1 MNPVCSAVE
10 IIMSSRV
17 CLDAVCV
24 VEDCDRSFFTYMCI
38 YLYICMCMY
47 VCICM
52 YLKNILLRGF
62 TFFYITYLS
71 YRNVNVSCLIMN
83 IVISC

>member
-24 VEDCDRSFFTYMCI
+24 VEDWDRSFFTYMCI

>member
-24 VEDCDRSFFTYMCI
+24 VEDWDRSFFTYMCI
-38 YLYICMCMY
+38 YLYICMYVYVCVYMY
-47 VCICM
+47 VFKKYFITWI
-52 YLKNILLRGF
+52 YILLY
-62 TFFYITYLS
+62 YIF
-71 YRNVNVSCLIMN
+71 
-83 IVISC
+83 VI